1 MYRNGALS
9 SKYAAK
15 LLTSERA
22 MRLFKRF
29 DGIRS
34 DAAAALVLVV
44 LVIAAFGI
52 TATFGFVDYDDQ
64 EVVFNNPFVSAGL
77 TWTGLRWAWGLESR
91 PDTPDWFNWPLTWM
105 THQADCQAYGL
116 WAGGHHVTNI
126 MLHAGGTVAIFAF
139 LRTLPFSLGTAFVLA
154 AIYGIHPAQIESV
167 AWITSRKNVL
177 SALFF
182 FGSLYAFMRA
192 HHAAGSRSSIPATLA
207 WNALGMA
214 ALLSKATVATLP
226 LVLLLADWWPLRRI
240 RSASGLWRCIQ
251 EKLFLLAFSVWTVV
265 IGYRAQNSAGAIH
278 TSEPLLSRL
287 EHAVQAVAAYLWMFI
302 SPVHLSPLYL
312 CPEDS
317 FFLTVTLA
325 YGLLI
330 GSITM
335 VALGVARRSPGFTFG
350 WLWFLLTLAPTVG
363 LIPFGG
369 QAWACRHLQ
378 IPMAGLLIAGASVC
392 VAATL
397 RCRPSVQRLGWA
409 AAVILIG
416 SSALLTVRQLPIW
429 RDAPS
434 LAQAMLAHNP
444 RDASQWNNFAI
455 VLDRHAAAPPA
466 IIDDLFQ
473 HAKALPA
480 AVAQRIEIA
489 HDHGLFLLKLDED
502 ERACQAFRQCLRQ
515 AELADQMKSRVATN
529 ATTNLAVG
537 LTRLQKADEA
547 ISLLRALHDRVPA
560 TATSLNA
567 LGNAFAAGHYP
578 GDALVAFEQALGLAP
593 NDVLL
598 LCNAAQA
605 AARVGNEPL
614 ARRYLAHARA
624 SDPESV
630 AVTAAA
636 AILDEA
642 R

>member
-1 MYRNGALS
+1 
-9 SKYAAK
+9 
-15 LLTSERA
+15 

-29 DGIRS
+29 DGIRA

-139 LRTLPFSLGTAFVLA
+139 LRTLPFSLGMAFVMA

-278 TSEPLLSRL
+278 ISEPLLSRL

-317 FFLTVTLA
+317 FFLTVTLV

-335 VALGVARRSPGFTFG
+335 AALGVARSSPGFTFG

-397 RCRPSVQRLGWA
+397 RCRPSR
-409 AAVILIG
+409 
-416 SSALLTVRQLPIW
+416 
-429 RDAPS
+429 
-434 LAQAMLAHNP
+434 
-444 RDASQWNNFAI
+444 
-455 VLDRHAAAPPA
+455 
-466 IIDDLFQ
+466 
-473 HAKALPA
+473 
-480 AVAQRIEIA
+480 
-489 HDHGLFLLKLDED
+489 
-502 ERACQAFRQCLRQ
+502 
-515 AELADQMKSRVATN
+515 
-529 ATTNLAVG
+529 
-537 LTRLQKADEA
+537 
-547 ISLLRALHDRVPA
+547 
-560 TATSLNA
+560 
-567 LGNAFAAGHYP
+567 
-578 GDALVAFEQALGLAP
+578 GLA
-593 NDVLL
+593 
-598 LCNAAQA
+598 
-605 AARVGNEPL
+605 GPL
-614 ARRYLAHARA
+614 
-624 SDPESV
+624 P
-630 AVTAAA
+630 
-636 AILDEA
+636 
-642 R
+642 

>member
-335 VALGVARRSPGFTFG
+335 VALGIARRSPGFTFG